1 MYQAGAKNQL
11 MTFQLYHSAKAL
23 SGLYGN
29 KLAQV
34 WDFTHHFFVSC
45 FRLEVNTILDRMFFG
60 VRYKKGIQSMRAFKY
75 WQLYLYLNSLLIT
88 GWYIYLLKSQQ
99 STAKKICSFDYIL
112 CSYVGPLSFEGS
124 RKIFVICSSMYLSV
138 RYCYWCFTT
147 NPRGRNNAQ
156 SSGMTERICHLICR
170 KCSQFKVYLVILSTK
185 NRNYLLPF

>member
-1 MYQAGAKNQL
+1 

-45 FRLEVNTILDRMFFG
+45 FRLEVNTIIDRMFFG
-60 VRYKKGIQSMRAFKY
+60 VRYKKGIQSMRAFEY

-99 STAKKICSFDYIL
+99 STQRKFVVLIIF
-112 CSYVGPLSFEGS
+112 YVRMLDPCPSKGPV
-124 RKIFVICSSMYLSV
+124 KSSLSV
-138 RYCYWCFTT
+138 RLCIS
-147 NPRGRNNAQ
+147 P
-156 SSGMTERICHLICR
+156 S
-170 KCSQFKVYLVILSTK
+170 VIVIDVSPPILEVEITLNHRAWLNVFATWSVVNVPNSRFIWSFCQQKIEIIYFLFNLSTK
-185 NRNYLLPF
+185 